1 MKLKYFSTLLLC
13 IFTLNAL
20 SQRDKLSEADEF
32 YKRRF
37 YKEAIDLYKEAL
49 EENIIVNKFYMTQQ
63 IARTY
68 KMLFDYENAE
78 MWYAKLLALNSEDN
92 SQINYLHYAQILMN
106 NEKYEAAKT
115 AFSSYYNIIQKPELA
130 KKAIENC
137 NWAINHRDSLKRMNV
152 YVTNIETGSRSMG
165 IYPYKNGL
173 IYAKPQIQYFD
184 KKTAFYDLAF
194 LSKTDSITFDSAKV
208 IPGETNKSFYEGT
221 PYISTD
227 GKFLYYTSNATEAKK
242 YRSRLRDKK
251 KLPISKDGLNIL
263 KIYRAENVNGKWINV
278 KELNINSNE
287 YSCAFPNIS
296 NDGNTLYF
304 SSKKNGNYD
313 IYYST
318 KVNDTLW
325 GPAINCGS
333 NVNSGHDEFYP
344 IITDTALYFSSK
356 GKNGF
361 GGADI
366 YYSMKEGANFGVAQN
381 MGKPINSSKDDFSFV
396 TIKNEQ
402 NLLEGYLSSNRYGT
416 HGYDHIYYFKEIPKP
431 IFPDTIKG
439 IATNRITNKP
449 IEGVKIELKKYKEL
463 NLEFD
468 STGSTNSNGAMHLVL
483 VKHLPYKVTFTKEGF
498 KQVEVEIPTLNR
510 EDVIAKFGRIVLE
523 PVTQKNTII
532 QIPNVY
538 FDFDK
543 ASIKEESYK
552 ILDNVVSY
560 LNDNPEIKVELS
572 AHTDSRGSD
581 SYNIRLSQKRANS
594 IVKYLVEKGI
604 NPKRLKC
611 VGYGETKL
619 LNKCKNRVKCS
630 DEEHEFNRRVEMKVL

>member
-1 MKLKYFSTLLLC
+1 MKLKYFSPLLLC
-13 IFTLNAL
+13 LFTLNLL

-37 YKEAIDLYKEAL
+37 YKEAIELYKEAL
-49 EENIIVNKFYMTQQ
+49 EENVIVNKFYMTQQ

-115 AFSSYYNIIQKPELA
+115 AFNSYYNIIQKPKLG

-137 NWAINHRDSLKRMNV
+137 NWAIKYKDSLKRINV
-152 YVTNIETGSRSMG
+152 SVTNIETGSRSMG
-165 IYPYKNGL
+165 IYPYNNGL
-173 IYAKPQIQYFD
+173 IYSKPQIQDFET
-184 KKTAFYDLAF
+184 KTAFYDLAF
-194 LSKTDSITFDSAKV
+194 LNKNDSISFDSAKA

-221 PYISTD
+221 PYITPN
-227 GKFLYYTSNATEAKK
+227 GKYLYYTSNVTEIKK
-242 YRSRLRDKK
+242 YRSRKRDKK

-263 KIYRAENVNGKWINV
+263 KIYRAKNVNGKWINV
-278 KELNINSNE
+278 TELNINSNE

-296 NDGNTLYF
+296 KDGKTLYF
-304 SSKKNGNYD
+304 SSNKNGNYD
-313 IYYST
+313 IYFST

-325 GPAINCGS
+325 GPAISCGT
-333 NVNSGHDEFYP
+333 NVNSDQDEFYP
-344 IITDTALYFSSK
+344 YITDTALYFSSK

-366 YYSMKEGANFGVAQN
+366 YYSMKNCTSFSVAHN

-416 HGYDHIYYFKEIPKP
+416 HGYDHIYYFKEIPKLV
-431 IFPDTIKG
+431 FPDTIKG
-439 IATNRITNKP
+439 ITINRITNKP
-449 IEGVKIELKKYKEL
+449 IEGVQIELEKYKEL

-468 STGSTNSNGAMHLVL
+468 STGNTNSNGSMHLVL
-483 VKHLPYKVTFTKEGF
+483 AKHLPYKVTFTKEGF
-498 KQVEVEIPTLNR
+498 KPVEVEIPILNR
-510 EDVIAKFGRIVLE
+510 EDVIVKFGRIVLE
-523 PVTQKNTII
+523 PLAKKNTVI
-532 QIPNVY
+532 QIPNIY

-543 ASIKEESYK
+543 ASIRKESYE
-552 ILDNVVSY
+552 ILDNIVSY
-560 LNDNPEIKVELS
+560 LNYNPNIKVELS
-572 AHTDSRGSD
+572 SHTDSRGSD
-581 SYNIRLSQKRANS
+581 SYNMRLSQKRANS
-594 IVKYLVEKGI
+594 TVKYLVEKGI
-604 NPKRLKC
+604 DPNRLKG

-619 LNKCKNRVKCS
+619 QNKCKNRVKCS